1 MALDSFRRVDFRLNK
16 ANDYIPDNFFA
27 KEGDYNGRELVVQIT
42 NGSVVTETQG
52 IQLILNWKH
61 LNKGHSGN
69 KYFEELD
76 ITKGIY
82 KVSYPTQMLF
92 AGKVSCFITIVD
104 NEKIT
109 NTRNF
114 NLKVEAGADGNLI
127 VAENDFS
134 ILQQALI
141 QINQYQNQIDA
152 IKADLVNQ
160 FDQLHDTQE
169 ARLNE
174 LYDSEKEEFDYLQA
188 NYAPLLQSL
197 QSQFDNVI
205 ANVTIDSELI
215 AVRSSGATG
224 KSYDSAGNRIDDV
237 ENRQIIKNIDN
248 GEIRVG
254 FLEIENGRPRL
265 RIEEVI

>member
-1 MALDSFRRVDFRLNK
+1 MLDNFRRVDFRLNK

-141 QINQYQNQIDA
+141 QINQYQNQIDN
-152 IKADLVNQ
+152 IKSDLIRQVNNMINSEGDRL
-160 FDQLHDTQE
+160 DQL
-169 ARLNE
+169 
-174 LYDSEKEEFDYLQA
+174 YDDKKDVFLGLEQ
-188 NYAPLLQSL
+188 NYAPQLQAVLEQFNNAIANLTEDSEVITARTSL
-197 QSQFDNVI
+197 ATGIDYDSLALMLQAIEKRQVI
-205 ANVTIDSELI
+205 AD
-215 AVRSSGATG
+215 
-224 KSYDSAGNRIDDV
+224 
-237 ENRQIIKNIDN
+237 IDN
-248 GEIRVG
+248 NKKYVTY
-254 FLEIENGRPRL
+254 LEVFKGKPRL
-265 RIEEVI
+265 KVEEVI